1 MTYSATQTT
10 TYTTT
15 DIEAVVRRITADL
28 VMIASSSGAVTE
40 ALAREWG
47 HDIEILA
54 KNGYLKYVD
63 LTLLSNGVEEK
74 ATRFYVNESG
84 ALANQRPGNALWPK
98 VAGARL
104 RIVLSHNDN
113 YDKQAQ
119 EKMGGKMKINWTD
132 SYEDITHS
140 QLTQSG
146 GREYSSN
153 GYGMERKDYTR

>member
-1 MTYSATQTT
+1 MTSTATQTS

-28 VMIASSSGAVTE
+28 LMIASSSGAVAETK
-40 ALAREWG
+40 AREWG
-47 HDIEILA
+47 HDIEVLA

-63 LTLLSNGVEEK
+63 LTLLSNGVEHK
-74 ATRFYVNESG
+74 AARFYVNESG

-98 VAGARL
+98 LSNPRL

-113 YDKQAQ
+113 YDTQAR
-119 EKMGGKMKINWTD
+119 EKMAGKMKISWT
-132 SYEDITHS
+132 SNYEDITHS

>member
-1 MTYSATQTT
+1 MTSTATQTS

-28 VMIASSSGAVTE
+28 LMIASSSGAVTE
-40 ALAREWG
+40 AKAREWG
-47 HDIEILA
+47 HDIEALA

-63 LTLLSNGVEEK
+63 LTLLSNGVEHK
-74 ATRFYVNESG
+74 AARFYVNESG

-98 VAGARL
+98 LPSPRL
-104 RIVLSHNDN
+104 RIVLCHNDN
-113 YDKQAQ
+113 YDTQAR
-119 EKMGGKMKINWTD
+119 EKMAGKMKISWT
-132 SYEDITHS
+132 SNYEDITHS
-140 QLTQSG
+140 QLNQSG

>member
-1 MTYSATQTT
+1 MTSTATQTS

-28 VMIASSSGAVTE
+28 LMIASSSGAVTE
-40 ALAREWG
+40 AKAREWG
-47 HDIEILA
+47 HDIEVLA

-63 LTLLSNGVEEK
+63 LTLLSSGVEHK
-74 ATRFYVNESG
+74 AARFYVNESG

-98 VAGARL
+98 LPNPRL

-113 YDKQAQ
+113 YDTQAQ
-119 EKMGGKMKINWTD
+119 EKMAGKMKISWT
-132 SYEDITHS
+132 SNYEDVTHS